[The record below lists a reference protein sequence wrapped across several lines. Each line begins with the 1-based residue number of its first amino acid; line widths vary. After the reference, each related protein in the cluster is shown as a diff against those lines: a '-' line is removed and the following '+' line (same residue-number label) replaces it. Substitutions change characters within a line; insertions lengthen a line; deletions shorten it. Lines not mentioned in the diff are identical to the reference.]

1 MKTLVLKTITHGVLY
16 ILLNE
21 QNPMVDKIINNYLN
35 NYDVDDWYI
44 VGEWNKQQT
53 L

>member
-16 ILLNE
+16 ILLND
-21 QNPMVDKIINNYLN
+21 QNPMVDIIINNYLN
-35 NYDVDDWYI
+35 NYDVSDWYI
-44 VGEWNKQQT
+44 VDGWDKQKT